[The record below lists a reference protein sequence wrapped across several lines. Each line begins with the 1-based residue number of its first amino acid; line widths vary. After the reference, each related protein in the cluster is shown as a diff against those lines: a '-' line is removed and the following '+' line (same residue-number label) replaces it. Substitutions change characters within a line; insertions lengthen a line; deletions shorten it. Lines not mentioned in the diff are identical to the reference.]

1 LAVNSGYQS
10 VIDKKRKLIILMV
23 MRVSVKWLQEL
34 VATKKTPQ
42 QLADLFVSRGLGIEN
57 ILRIGKGLEKTLVGE
72 VIGTDANEIV
82 ISIGKAEHK
91 ITISNLQNLP
101 KINDKVVFNP
111 KTKQLI
117 TKNEIG
123 LEGNEIIILPKET
136 IPGEKASLYLDDYI
150 LDFEIAPNR
159 GDLMGIYGIARELAC
174 YLKKDLNLPKE
185 LFAENAISIGDKVS
199 LDVIDKSGCPD
210 YIARLILDA
219 KITPSPFWLQWRIH
233 ACGLRPVNNVVDVSN
248 YILFKYGQPLHT
260 FDYDKLLGKK
270 IVVRRAQNNEK
281 IRTIDGI
288 DRNLNDS
295 VLMIADQNRSVAIAG
310 IMGGIDTE
318 ISIATRNVLLECA
331 RFNPII
337 IRKGSQYLKL
347 ATEASRRFEMGI
359 DPENLENASCEAAA
373 MIAKYS
379 QGKFCQDKVDFRTP
393 VEEKTTKIS
402 PVRVNTLLGVK
413 LNKRRTKQIL
423 NSLGFKVEE
432 NDSYWQVRIPSYR
445 PDVLRDADL
454 IEEIGRVYGYGNLS
468 SRFELKGAEPGRRNP
483 ISQNLDKIREVLNE
497 YGFNEIYTVSFTDE
511 ATAQLFYS
519 GSLTKIPNPLN
530 ERFSVLRPMLLP
542 TILDV
547 VNLNFRKG
555 NKNLRLFE
563 IGRVYFD
570 DQDPKE
576 TTCLGGIMT
585 GEQLPIHWEN
595 KPTSVNYYDLKAALE
610 TLVKNRRW
618 SDISFVN
625 MNHKFLKLQD
635 ATAVRIGDT
644 EIGFIGTLS
653 KELNDRYELD
663 QVVFAFEIDLDRVE
677 QLTQKGK
684 LFEPL
689 PRFPS
694 VIRDFAFVID
704 KEVTAA
710 EVEKKIW
717 HYSNELL
724 ERVEIFDCFS
734 GGPLSTGK
742 KNLGVRLILRAI
754 DRTLM
759 DEEVNQIFNQILTG
773 LKQDLIVNLRGE

>member
-1 LAVNSGYQS
+1 
-10 VIDKKRKLIILMV
+10 

-34 VATKKTPQ
+34 VATKKNPQ

-57 ILRIGKGLEKTLVGE
+57 ILRIGEGLEKTVVGK
-72 VIGTDANEIV
+72 VISADAKEIV
-82 ISIGKAEHK
+82 ISTGKVEYK
-91 ITISNLQNLP
+91 ILISNLQTLP
-101 KINDKVVFNP
+101 KINDRVIFNP
-111 KTKQLI
+111 KTKQLLI
-117 TKNEIG
+117 KSEIG
-123 LEGNEIIILPKET
+123 LEGNEIIILPRET
-136 IPGEKASLYLDDYI
+136 IPGEKTSLYLDDYI

-159 GDLMGIYGIARELAC
+159 GDLMGVIGVARELAC
-174 YLKKDLNLPKE
+174 YLKKDLNLAKE
-185 LFAENAISIGDKVS
+185 LIAESAISISDKIS

-248 YILFKYGQPLHT
+248 YIIFKYGQPLHT

-270 IVVRRAQNNEK
+270 IIVRRAQNNEK
-281 IRTIDGI
+281 IRTIDGFE
-288 DRNLNDS
+288 RNLSDS
-295 VLMIADQNRSVAIAG
+295 ILMIADQNRTVAIAG

-331 RFNPII
+331 RFNPVI

-373 MIAKYS
+373 MIAKFS
-379 QGKFCQDKVDFRTP
+379 EGKVGQDKVDFRTP
-393 VEEKTTKIS
+393 IEEKTTRIS
-402 PVRVNTLLGVK
+402 PIRVNTLLGVK
-413 LNKRRTKQIL
+413 LNKRRTKQIF

-432 NDSYWQVRIPSYR
+432 NESYWKVRIPSYR

-454 IEEIGRVYGYGNLS
+454 IEEIGRVYGYGNLV
-468 SRFELKGAEPGRRNP
+468 SRFELRGIEPGRRNR
-483 ISQNLDKIREVLNE
+483 ISQNLDKILEVLIE

-511 ATAQLFYS
+511 AIAQLFYS
-519 GSLTKIPNPLN
+519 GSLIKIPNPLN

-563 IGRVYFD
+563 IGRIYFD
-570 DQDPKE
+570 DQDPRE

-585 GEQLPIHWEN
+585 GEQFPSHWES
-595 KPTSVNYYDLKAALE
+595 KPTSVTYYDLKAVLE

-618 SDISFVN
+618 SDVSFVN
-625 MNHKFLKLQD
+625 INYKFLNTQD
-635 ATAVRIGDT
+635 STTIRISDT
-644 EIGFIGTLS
+644 DIGFIGTLN
-653 KELNDRYELD
+653 KELIDRYELD
-663 QVVFAFEIDLDRVE
+663 QEVFVFEIDIDKVE
-677 QLTQKGK
+677 QLTKKGK
-684 LFEPL
+684 LFESL

-704 KEVTAA
+704 KRITAA
-710 EVEKKIW
+710 EIEKKIW
-717 HYSNELL
+717 YYSSELL
-724 ERVEIFDCFS
+724 EKVEIFDCFS
-734 GGPLSTGK
+734 GVSLGTGK
-742 KNLGVRLILRAI
+742 KNLGVRLILRAA

-773 LKQDLIVNLRGE
+773 LKQDLKVSLRGE